1 MLAALVAGVTY
12 LAIGDSIT
20 SGFIVGKNHSWA
32 TGSGLE
38 SFAAHL
44 EADKSYNVSFPGLQ
58 SSHMGYQA
66 HLANYAKANVV
77 SILAGANDA
86 CWGNASKVPERVARL
101 IEMAS
106 ETADVV
112 YVGSIPDLSKVYSLS
127 QPSWTCGLAKIECH
141 GYMLGSDEYRSE
153 IDREIV
159 EANHALREL
168 ANQSDKVVF
177 VDIFSEEYTPEDIS
191 SVDCFHPSVSGQQ
204 KIADSFKKAAK

>member
-1 MLAALVAGVTY
+1 MLAAIVASVTY

-20 SGFIVGKNHSWA
+20 SGFIVGKSNNWA

-44 EADKSYNVSFPGLQ
+44 EADKAYNVSFPGLQ
-58 SSHMGYQA
+58 SSHMRYQA

-86 CWGNASKVPERVARL
+86 CWGHASEVPERVAAL
-101 IEMAS
+101 VEQVAK
-106 ETADVV
+106 TADTI
-112 YVGSIPDLSKVYSLS
+112 YVGSIPDLAKVYSLAS
-127 QPSWTCGLAKIECH
+127 PSWTCGLAKIECH
-141 GYMLGSDEYRSE
+141 AYMLGSEEYRSQV
-153 IDREIV
+153 DREIA
-159 EANHALREL
+159 EANNALREL
-168 ANQSDKVVF
+168 ASDKVVF